1 MTYSQPKGF
10 RLSTDVSLTSVSR
23 ALERFGWPLWRQEV
37 IRAVASVAVELLAT
51 PQDRGPIYSKLSH
64 NQIRES
70 DLVLS
75 EVNERGLIYRAAE
88 FLDVGHA
95 MMHRPSALPLP
106 PRLDLRCRAQFM
118 DDRDDDDRRWTY
130 VLFGTEQERLEEVFL
145 QLRGITPYPL
155 EDWSNPAEVESDED
169 ADARK
174 AIWDR
179 VLAPYGRSSP
189 LSLSAP
195 EPQITLDI
203 AESLK
208 FHGRDVEYAAQG
220 KTTVSAVVDE
230 VADTL
235 GPDAPSNLRDLL
247 TAPIRS

>member
-51 PQDRGPIYSKLSH
+51 PTDREPIYTKLSN
-64 NQIRES
+64 NQITES

-75 EVNERGLIYRAAE
+75 NLNERGLLYRAAE
-88 FLDVGHA
+88 FLDVGHGL
-95 MMHRPSALPLP
+95 MHRPSALPLP

-118 DDRDDDDRRWTY
+118 DDRDDPDRRWTY
-130 VLFGTEQERLEEVFL
+130 VLFGTEHERLEEGFL

-155 EDWSNPAEVESDED
+155 ETLNGSMDADPDED
-169 ADARK
+169 YETRND
-174 AIWDR
+174 IWDR
-179 VLAPYGRSSP
+179 VLAPYSRSAP
-189 LSLSAP
+189 LSISAP

-203 AESLK
+203 AESLT
-208 FHGRDVEYAAQG
+208 FVGRDAKYAAQG
-220 KTTVSAVVDE
+220 KTTVTAVVDE
-230 VADTL
+230 VTHAL
-235 GPDAPSNLRDLL
+235 GTDAPDNLLDLL
-247 TAPIRS
+247 TAPIKS